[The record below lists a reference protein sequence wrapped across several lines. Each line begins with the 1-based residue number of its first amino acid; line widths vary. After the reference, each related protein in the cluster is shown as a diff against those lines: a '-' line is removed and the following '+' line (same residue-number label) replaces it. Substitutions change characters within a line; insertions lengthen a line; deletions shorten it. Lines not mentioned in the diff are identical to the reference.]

1 MKDSHGREVDHLR
14 VSVTRRC
21 NLSCPYCHHEGDNE
35 GCGGEATAER
45 LVGMVREAAG
55 FGIRKVKIT
64 GGEPLLRTD
73 LADIIRGIKSID
85 GIEEVSL
92 TTNGFRLAEMAGR
105 LKSAGLDRVNIGCD
119 AVGPSMAKNAA
130 AIREGVEAAKEA
142 GLSPIKL
149 NMVVLRGI
157 NDTEI
162 EGMIRLA
169 GELGV
174 RLQLIELVDNGDGFF
189 ERHHLPLAALEEE
202 FRRRAQRVIHRD
214 LNNRTVYVIGGV
226 EVEVVA
232 PSSRDFCRGCRKMR
246 ITASGE
252 WKPCLRREER
262 VPYTHGSYEGALAR
276 RKASGEEA
284 S

>member
-1 MKDSHGREVDHLR
+1 MRDSHGREVDHLR

-21 NLSCPYCHHEGDNE
+21 NLSCPYCHHEGDSE

-45 LVGMVREAAG
+45 LIEMVREAAG

-64 GGEPLLRTD
+64 GGEPLLRPD
-73 LADIIRGIKSID
+73 LADIIRGIRAIE

-92 TTNGFRLAEMAGR
+92 TTNGFRLAEIAEK

-119 AVGPSMAKNAA
+119 AVSPAMAKNAA
-130 AIREGVEAAKEA
+130 AVREGVAAAKEA
-142 GLSPIKL
+142 GLTPIKL
-149 NMVVLRGI
+149 NMVVLKGI
-157 NDTEI
+157 NEGEI
-162 EGMIRLA
+162 EDMIRLA

-174 RLQLIELVDNGDGFF
+174 GLQLIELVDNGDGFF
-189 ERHHLPLAALEEE
+189 ARHHLPLATLTEDFE
-202 FRRRAQRVIHRD
+202 RRAERITHRD
-214 LNNRTVYVIGGV
+214 INNREVYWIGGV
-226 EVEVVA
+226 SIEVVA
-232 PSSRDFCRGCRKMR
+232 PSARDFCRGCRRMR

-262 VPYTHGSYEGALAR
+262 VPYTRGSYAEALAR